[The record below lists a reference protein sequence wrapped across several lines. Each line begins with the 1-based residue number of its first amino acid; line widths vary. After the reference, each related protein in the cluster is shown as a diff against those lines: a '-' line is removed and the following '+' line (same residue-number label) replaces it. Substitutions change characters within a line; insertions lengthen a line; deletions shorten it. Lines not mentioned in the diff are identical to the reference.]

1 MYYIFQKLKGTRKNF
16 YFPFAMQL
24 IEVMVIVIKMV
35 GDYYEWA

>member
-1 MYYIFQKLKGTRKNF
+1 MFFQKLKSTRKNF

-24 IEVMVIVIKMV
+24 IGVMVIVIKMV